1 MKIWVITARSFS
13 GDEYFDRLEETK
25 VARNEEEAKQLFDE
39 MCSSETDWFW
49 DGVDA
54 HGGYDHYYLG
64 NDTYVLSSEED
75 VCVVSLRA
83 VEIPD

>member
-1 MKIWVITARSFS
+1 MKIWVITSRPFS

-25 VARNEEEAKQLFDE
+25 VARNEEEANSLFDK
-39 MCSSETDWFW
+39 MCSSMTDWFW

-54 HGGYDHYYLG
+54 HGDYDHYYLG
-64 NDTYVLSSEED
+64 DDTYVLSSEEA

-83 VEIPD
+83 VELPD

>member
-1 MKIWVITARSFS
+1 MKIWVITSRSFS

-25 VARNEEEAKQLFDE
+25 VARNEEEANQLFDK
-39 MCSSETDWFW
+39 MCSSMTDWFW

-54 HGGYDHYYLG
+54 HGPYDHYYEG
-64 NDTYVLSSEED
+64 DDTYVLSSEEA

-83 VEIPD
+83 VELPD

>member
-1 MKIWVITARSFS
+1 MKIWVITSRAFS
-13 GDEYFDRLEETK
+13 YDEYFDRLEETK
-25 VARNEEEAKQLFDE
+25 VARNEEEAKELFDE

-54 HGGYDHYYLG
+54 HGPYDHYYLG
-64 NDTYVLSSEED
+64 DDTYVLSSEEA

-83 VEIPD
+83 VELPD